1 MAPPGL
7 AQVLVGWLV
16 LALYLG
22 FGMPIGLCA
31 AVVAGSL
38 DSAHQIYLNPGP
50 YGVELVLHHDAGL
63 VDHEH
68 GLIAQ
73 TLTVFAPPPTRESPD
88 HVIHFGLIENLSS
101 RGQISPRPSK
111 LAEGVVTAW
120 PSLGKATSFCEFILT
135 DFAGPPDN
143 QRAQQLRQ
151 RSTVIL
157 I

>member
-1 MAPPGL
+1 M
-7 AQVLVGWLV
+7 
-16 LALYLG
+16 
-22 FGMPIGLCA
+22 
-31 AVVAGSL
+31 
-38 DSAHQIYLNPGP
+38 
-50 YGVELVLHHDAGL
+50 LHHDAGL

-73 TLTVFAPPPTRESPD
+73 TLTVFALPPTKESPD

-101 RGQISPRPSK
+101 RGQISAPTSNLTER
-111 LAEGVVTAW
+111 VVTAW
-120 PSLGKATSFCEFILT
+120 PGLDNATSFREFILT